1 MKRWPIASA
10 VSIKPC
16 FLKFDMAVLIFLIAA
31 FFAMNM
37 GGSSFAASFAAA
49 CGGKLIRRQ
58 TAIILFIIFV
68 ILGAVSLGHHVSI
81 TLGRNIVS
89 PDILS
94 QPALVIIFLVAG
106 MSMFAGNII
115 NIPQSTSLV
124 TVAAIAG
131 VGIAVDTVNFSK
143 IFYCLIF
150 WILLPLL
157 SYLLTWLITGY
168 IYPPRARNFWV
179 YEKYINQRNKLKW
192 FAIIAGCYCAFSVG
206 ANNVANVV
214 GPLNSQN
221 GGSVLASIFLFA
233 VVYGSGSLVFTG
245 AIKTIGEK
253 VVPLG
258 LLTVSIISMVSGSLM
273 IVASA
278 FGVPQSFVMLQMG
291 SLFAVSVLKKGTSE
305 TWNDPVTRRTLYS
318 WTINPVVALLTSFIL
333 SRMILK

>member
-1 MKRWPIASA
+1 M
-10 VSIKPC
+10 
-16 FLKFDMAVLIFLIAA
+16 VLIILLIAA

-49 CGGKLIRRQ
+49 CGGKLISRQ
-58 TAIILFIIFV
+58 RAIILFIIFV
-68 ILGAVSLGHHVSI
+68 ILGAMILGHHVSK

-94 QPALVIIFLVAG
+94 EPALVIIFLVAG
-106 MSMFAGNII
+106 ISMFAGNMI

-124 TVAAIAG
+124 TVAAIVG
-131 VGIAVDTVNFSK
+131 VGVAVDTVNYSK
-143 IFYCLIF
+143 IFYCVVF
-150 WILLPLL
+150 WIILPLL
-157 SYLLTWLITGY
+157 SYGLTWWITGY
-168 IYPPRARNFWV
+168 IYPPRAQNFWV

-221 GGSVLASIFLFA
+221 GGSVLASMLLFA
-233 VVYGSGSLVFTG
+233 VVYGGGSLVFTG
-245 AIKTIGEK
+245 SLRTIGEK

-273 IVASA
+273 IIASA

-291 SLFAVSVLKKGTSE
+291 SLFAVSVLKKGASE
-305 TWNDPVTRRTLYS
+305 TWSDPVTRRTFYS
-318 WTINPVVALLTSFIL
+318 WAINPVAAFLISYIL
-333 SRMILK
+333 SRVVLK